1 MDSVVKTLWRKH
13 RVPECDNVQAKID
26 GFGMCKELVTGI
38 PGGMND
44 AFASRYLCR
53 NDAIQVQ
60 GLNLLNL
67 LVVNIP

>member
-1 MDSVVKTLWRKH
+1 MDSVVKTLWRKR

-53 NDAIQVQ
+53 NDAP
-60 GLNLLNL
+60 NTT
-67 LVVNIP
+67 VVDG